1 METLVFN
8 FNLITMKTHT
18 DITIILDC
26 SASMELIKSSTIEGF
41 NSFLRAHKSDKIN
54 ARVTLIQFNQDYKT
68 VFEEKKIKK
77 KRFLNDNNFLP
88 SGSTALHDAI
98 GKTIDGVNKR
108 IAKYP
113 VCPKVIVAIITD
125 GEENSSEL
133 YSRNMIKKEIGRRIE
148 KDNWNFMFLGANQD
162 AIFEGN
168 RLGIPSD
175 YSHTFEASSEGVNEA
190 FETSIKFSKRML
202 AIDSLEMIN

>member
-1 METLVFN
+1 
-8 FNLITMKTHT
+8 MKTHT

-54 ARVTLIQFNQDYKT
+54 ARATLILFNQNYKT
-68 VFEEKKIKK
+68 EFEEKKIKK
-77 KRFLNDNNFLP
+77 KRFLNDSNFLP
-88 SGSTALHDAI
+88 SGSTALLDAI

-108 IAKYP
+108 IAKYT

-133 YSRNMIKKEIGRRIE
+133 YDRSMIKKEIERRIA

-175 YSHTFEASSEGVNEA
+175 YSYTFEASNEGVNEA
-190 FETSIKFSKRML
+190 FETTIKYSKEIL
-202 AIDSLEMIN
+202 NLTDI

>member
-1 METLVFN
+1 MEPLVFN

-18 DITIILDC
+18 DITIILDR

-54 ARVTLIQFNQDYKT
+54 ARVTLIQFNQDYKI

-88 SGSTALHDAI
+88 SGTTALQDAI
-98 GKTIDGVNKR
+98 GKTIDGVYKR

-125 GEENSSEL
+125 GEENSSKL

-148 KDNWNFMFLGANQD
+148 KDNWNFMFLAANQD
-162 AIFEGN
+162 AIFEGS

-175 YSHTFEASSEGVNEA
+175 YSHTFEASSKGVAEA
-190 FETSIKFSKRML
+190 FETTIKFSKKML
-202 AIDSLEMIN
+202 KLESL